1 MLIVLVSILSLV
13 GGGLYC
19 IYHWRQRRATYHIVA
34 CEDIASNTP
43 NNTLNDTAN
52 EDTSKDTKDTATDDD
67 AIANTEENMLPSS
80 DKKMEKWTLR

>member
-1 MLIVLVSILSLV
+1 MLIVVVSILSFV

-34 CEDIASNTP
+34 CEDNTP
-43 NNTLNDTAN
+43 NNTLNGTTTHED
-52 EDTSKDTKDTATDDD
+52 DTSKDTKDTATDD
-67 AIANTEENMLPSS
+67 ATANTEENILPS

>member
-34 CEDIASNTP
+34 CEDNIASNTL

-52 EDTSKDTKDTATDDD
+52 EDTSKDTTPEDTATKEH
-67 AIANTEENMLPSS
+67 ILPS
-80 DKKMEKWTLR
+80 DKKNSLEKWTLR